1 MYSRAVVRSFL
12 ARSPAYNKL
21 AANSSTST
29 AAVFQAEPKPPV
41 QGVMQVREDKI
52 VGRDIVGYGL
62 NGEAQYFDTITF
74 PFPSVRFMK
83 NTPEILALREKEK
96 GDWKKLTLEEKKK
109 LYRASFCQTL
119 VEVDAPTGEWKAV
132 FGWVFVWVAVAVF
145 SFVGV
150 RKFLTS
156 TADDPSLSLEHRQAQ
171 LKRMIDL
178 RVDPIDGLSSN
189 WDYEKNTWKS

>member
-1 MYSRAVVRSFL
+1 MYSRAIVRSIL
-12 ARSPAYNKL
+12 ARPSTYNKL
-21 AANSSTST
+21 AANSST

-62 NGEAQYFDTITF
+62 NGEPQYFDSITF

-83 NTPEILALREKEK
+83 NTPEIMALREKEK
-96 GDWKKLTLEEKKK
+96 GDWKKLSIEEKKK

-119 VEVDAPTGEWKAV
+119 VEVDAPTGEWKAI
-132 FGWVFVWVAVAVF
+132 FGWVMVWVSVALF

-156 TADDPSLSLEHRQAQ
+156 TADDPSLSLESRQAQ

>member
-21 AANSSTST
+21 AAANSST

-62 NGEAQYFDTITF
+62 NGEPQYFDTITF

-83 NTPEILALREKEK
+83 NTPEI
-96 GDWKKLTLEEKKK
+96 
-109 LYRASFCQTL
+109 
-119 VEVDAPTGEWKAV
+119 V
-132 FGWVFVWVAVAVF
+132 
-145 SFVGV
+145 V
-150 RKFLTS
+150 RYPYT
-156 TADDPSLSLEHRQAQ
+156 
-171 LKRMIDL
+171 
-178 RVDPIDGLSSN
+178 
-189 WDYEKNTWKS
+189 

>member
-21 AANSSTST
+21 AANSST
-29 AAVFQAEPKPPV
+29 AAVFQAEPKAPV

-62 NGEAQYFDTITF
+62 NGEPQYFDTITF

-96 GDWKKLTLEEKKK
+96 GDWNKLTLEEKKK

-132 FGWVFVWVAVAVF
+132 FGWVMVWVAVAIF

-178 RVDPIDGLSSN
+178 RVDPIDGLSSK
-189 WDYEKNTWKS
+189 WDYEKNTWKN